1 MLPPLLLAVLTSRE
15 RSESDLC
22 GTRLNWN
29 ERGLQSQLHTIY
41 RKQLYIINLVVSLPN
56 ETWDTRDAA
65 RTCDERAKLAIYI
78 VSEKPPS
85 ITITVFEFDAAV
97 TVPLPIY

>member
-1 MLPPLLLAVLTSRE
+1 
-15 RSESDLC
+15 
-22 GTRLNWN
+22 
-29 ERGLQSQLHTIY
+29 
-41 RKQLYIINLVVSLPN
+41 VSLPN